1 VRNGPHEDVNARPG
15 RLRQL
20 NVKQITEAVGQ
31 RFHRPRVP
39 TVIAL
44 ARPSRIPIVISHV
57 VSDVPMPEKTL
68 APPVEMA
75 FAIHVHH
82 RPLVSAETWIDGKH
96 ANLPPLVAGGICIF
110 DLRTSPV
117 ALVREPFEFSRFQIA
132 RTTLDDLAYDHGLPR
147 ARDLRI
153 PEFGHNDP
161 TIHHLALAMIT
172 RIKMFGDEVDTLFA
186 DWIALAFHAHVVRAY
201 GDVAERKPWR
211 GALTP
216 QRLRQV
222 SGWMIEGLADPLSI
236 PEIAAQ
242 INMAPGHFARA
253 FRQATG
259 QPPHRWLMDR
269 RVERARDLLRSD
281 MILAEIALACGFVD
295 QSHLTRVFS
304 HRERLTPAAWRRL
317 NRS

>member
-1 VRNGPHEDVNARPG
+1 LRPLDANRLTETVG
-15 RLRQL
+15 R
-20 NVKQITEAVGQ
+20 
-31 RFHRPRVP
+31 RFHRPRAP

-57 VSDVPMPEKTL
+57 VSEVPTLEKTL
-68 APPVEMA
+68 PPPVETA

-82 RPLVSAETWIDGKH
+82 RPLISAEAWIDGKH
-96 ANLPPLVAGGICIF
+96 ANMPPLGAGGICLF

-117 ALVREPFEFSRFQIA
+117 ALVHEPFEFSRFQIA
-132 RTTLDDLAYDHGLPR
+132 RATLDDLAYEHGLPR
-147 ARDLRI
+147 VRELRV
-153 PEFGHNDP
+153 PEFGHRDP
-161 TIHHLALAMIT
+161 TIYHLALAMMA
-172 RIKMFGDEVDTLFA
+172 RIKMFGDEVDTLFT

-201 GDVAERKPWR
+201 GDSEGHKPWR

-216 QRLRQV
+216 QRLRHV
-222 SGWMIEGLADPLSI
+222 CALMIDRLADPLSI

-259 QPPHRWLMDR
+259 RSPHRWLMDSR
-269 RVERARDLLRSD
+269 IERAKELLRSD
-281 MILAEIALACGFVD
+281 MTLAEIALTCGFVD
-295 QSHLTRVFS
+295 QSHLTRVFAQ
-304 HRERLTPAAWRRL
+304 RERLTPGAWRRL